1 MVMAFLWAKYILIGG
16 AAFWLT
22 DAGFMLLSGIVPT
35 RLWIIAKTILL
46 PLVIVITARAITRK
60 KLHACSPASRAYLML
75 AGIWVLGPVYLLFV
89 TLVYDN
95 LRMSLGEAVFHVA
108 LFPLST
114 IVISTY
120 SGALGGL
127 IIASIF
133 LCLSGFT
140 MHGE

>member
-1 MVMAFLWAKYILIGG
+1 
-16 AAFWLT
+16 
-22 DAGFMLLSGIVPT
+22 
-35 RLWIIAKTILL
+35 
-46 PLVIVITARAITRK
+46 
-60 KLHACSPASRAYLML
+60 ML
-75 AGIWVLGPVYLLFV
+75 AGIWVLGPAYLLLV

-95 LRMSLGEAVFHVA
+95 QRMSLGEAVFHVA

-140 MHGE
+140 MHGK